1 MKDKKTIK
9 HLLMDN
15 SNQAECEKWFQDN
28 GDYTH
33 NINYDLNENSVI
45 MDLGGYTGNWAQ
57 QMMDKYNPN
66 IYIIEPIPLFYNI
79 MCEKFI
85 YNKKIHLLNV
95 GISTQNK
102 EDVIFIDNDKTS
114 SNSNYKKYS
123 ITTKFN
129 TIETILAHWNLDTI
143 DLLQM
148 NIEGDEYS
156 VLEYMIDNESIRKMK
171 NIQIQFHI
179 HIKDSINMRNS
190 IQAGL
195 ISCGFK
201 NNFNYPFVWESW
213 RNENYI

>member
-1 MKDKKTIK
+1 
-9 HLLMDN
+9 MDN